1 MAMEMEMKAHVLTCL
16 AEDCSYNCRDE
27 CCAPMVEVGSEH
39 PQCDTFTTGEVMIG
53 QGEPRIQDCQV
64 ADCHYN
70 SMMSC
75 VASGITLGTHA
86 GHADCMTY
94 RH

>member
-1 MAMEMEMKAHVLTCL
+1 MQMTTEATVMTCR

-27 CCAPMVEVGSEH
+27 CCAPAIEVGSDH
-39 PQCDTFTTGEVMIG
+39 PKCDTFTTGEVPIA
-53 QGEPRIQDCQV
+53 ERPATVHDCLV
-64 ADCHYN
+64 SECHFN
-70 SMMSC
+70 RRMACSAAG
-75 VASGITLGTHA
+75 VTLSTHS